1 MKAQDLRLF
10 PFIAIV
16 FFILTA
22 CGNSDSDDSEGSVK
36 ISESTLDYT
45 YVLTYINTGDNIYAI
60 SDGVSKSETSTTN
73 ITDGKTTHENDESW
87 EAPDIFAGEYDSIE
101 IIKINDDGLTLLFK
115 NYYNNF
121 KLKSNWSFETS
132 FIEGSKKD
140 FLNGKQVKLKY
151 LPSDV
156 KKYEKASSK
165 AMIYILGDKGFDVEK
180 SSIDYK
186 SSDETILISKDK
198 IILEGFDKVIMN
210 LWMNAELKEALK
222 NK

>member
-1 MKAQDLRLF
+1 MNAQDLRLF

-16 FFILTA
+16 FFILTS
-22 CGNSDSDDSEGSVK
+22 CGNSDSEDSEGSVK
-36 ISESTLDYT
+36 ISETTTDLS
-45 YVLTYINTGDNIYAI
+45 YVLTYINAGDNIYAI
-60 SDGVSKSETSTTN
+60 SDGVSKIETSTTN
-73 ITDGKTTHENDESW
+73 ITDGKTTQDIDESW

-115 NYYNNF
+115 NYINDY

-156 KKYEKASSK
+156 KKYEKATSK
-165 AMIYILGDKGFDVEK
+165 AMIYILGYKGFDVEK
-180 SSIDYK
+180 SSIDFK